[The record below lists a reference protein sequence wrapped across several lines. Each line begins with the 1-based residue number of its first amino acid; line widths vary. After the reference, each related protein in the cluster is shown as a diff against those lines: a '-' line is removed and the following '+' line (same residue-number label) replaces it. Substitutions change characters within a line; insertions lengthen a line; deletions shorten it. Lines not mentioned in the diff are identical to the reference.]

1 MKQSLLFIAVLALVG
16 STSISSRADEGL
28 YRGHALAMFE
38 DLKYGP
44 EFTHF
49 DYVNPQAP
57 KGGEIHLAWIGT
69 FDNLNPFTIKGV
81 AGAGTL
87 SIKRNT
93 TVVFI
98 SDSETTFDWDLK
110 GAGISLSANNDQAIN
125 VTFSDANSTAI
136 IELQKTTNYST
147 TEY

>member
-1 MKQSLLFIAVLALVG
+1 MAAVEL
-16 STSISSRADEGL
+16 S
-28 YRGHALAMFE
+28 
-38 DLKYGP
+38 
-44 EFTHF
+44 
-49 DYVNPQAP
+49 N
-57 KGGEIHLAWIGT
+57 HLAVGGGKIVLLYKSGAT
-69 FDNLNPFTIKGV
+69 TVVNKSLANLATGSETVSAADITRIWYS
-81 AGAGTL
+81 GAGTL

>member
-1 MKQSLLFIAVLALVG
+1 MASQILSNILAPGGGKVVVLYKSGATSVVNLTLANLAATPTGG
-16 STSISSRADEGL
+16 SAETVSAADITRIF
-28 YRGHALAMFE
+28 Y
-38 DLKYGP
+38 
-44 EFTHF
+44 T
-49 DYVNPQAP
+49 
-57 KGGEIHLAWIGT
+57 
-69 FDNLNPFTIKGV
+69 
-81 AGAGTL
+81 GAGTL

-136 IELQKTTNYST
+136 IELQKTTNYGTS
-147 TEY
+147 EY

>member
-1 MKQSLLFIAVLALVG
+1 MASQILA
-16 STSISSRADEGL
+16 
-28 YRGHALAMFE
+28 
-38 DLKYGP
+38 
-44 EFTHF
+44 
-49 DYVNPQAP
+49 N
-57 KGGEIHLAWIGT
+57 HLAPGGGKVVVLYKSGSAAVV
-69 FDNLNPFTIKGV
+69 NLTLANLAASTVAGV
-81 AGAGTL
+81 AETVSAADITRIWYSGAGTL

-93 TVVFI
+93 TVVLL

-136 IELQKTTNYST
+136 IELQKTSNYST